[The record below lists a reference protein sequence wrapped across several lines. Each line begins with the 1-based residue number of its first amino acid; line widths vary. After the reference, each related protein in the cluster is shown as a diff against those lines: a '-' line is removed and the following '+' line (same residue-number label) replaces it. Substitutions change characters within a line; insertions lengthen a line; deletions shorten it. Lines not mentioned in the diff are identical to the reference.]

1 MAILKNYDNLSD
13 NEKAVI
19 DNLKTS
25 LVDVSPSIVVML
37 ISNTIMLSRLTNIL
51 ELRADIR
58 KHDKKY
64 IAGELSRDAWISAEK
79 EYDPMQE
86 LFSMFGDPLSGKS
99 NGKDK

>member
-13 NEKAVI
+13 NEKVVV

-25 LVDVSPSIVVML
+25 LVDVAPAIVVTL

-79 EYDPMQE
+79 EYDPMSE
-86 LFSMFGDPLSGKS
+86 LFSMFGYGNLGKS
-99 NGKDK
+99 NAQDI